1 MNNFD
6 FTWVDR
12 VDGEDYVLAEDV
24 NSLADGIKET
34 QTAVNG
40 ISVPTKTSELEN
52 DSNYVQSSELDSKAS
67 VEYVNEK
74 TQGLTWLNGVL
85 TLAGSSTNINGG
97 NVSIQSLGYG
107 VQISGGESHD
117 EVSIKDLSIP
127 INDTD
132 AANKKYVD
140 DKYTVLSQS
149 EYDAITEKEPDKIYF
164 VYEDET

>member
-1 MNNFD
+1 MSFEWTD
-6 FTWVDR
+6 KK
-12 VDGEDYVLAEDV
+12 DGDVILADDSNTLAEGV
-24 NSLADGIKET
+24 KEALASI
-34 QTAVNG
+34 
-40 ISVPTKTSELEN
+40 PTKTSQLEN

-74 TQGLTWLNGVL
+74 TQGLTWLNGIL
-85 TLAGSSTNINGG
+85 TLAGSSTKINGG
-97 NVSIQSLGYG
+97 NVSIESLGYG

-117 EVSIKDLSIP
+117 EVSITDLSIP
-127 INDTD
+127 TNDTD
-132 AANKKYVD
+132 AVNKKYVD